1 MKKLFLITCLISCS
15 LLHAQEEQ
23 VAVTNQ
29 GSNKR
34 PLIDMNNIEH
44 GFFFSLRGG
53 YASFMPKLISIDNS
67 DMKGGAGFDAMFDFQ
82 YTFFFKPYGRIIPPY
97 YLGVSTG
104 LSFGYAESGIH
115 GKPDYFYSATDALG
129 NPIDYHI
136 YAQSLKERNGEFL
149 LEIPILF
156 SFYEKGFMLNTGFK
170 LDFPFVHSYR
180 STLDNLSID
189 ALYPSLIDD
198 ESYLHNMPITGC
210 PSSDHFTQKGSWT
223 GSMFNFLFTVDASYY
238 WKIKFGKIGLG
249 AYFDIALFNTY
260 KRQDAYTSFV
270 NIEQV
275 AARRD
280 AEGNVAPPQVKI
292 QSATQGFAQKMGY
305 FDVGIKLSYSFGY
318 YELTKKQDAMDSH
331 DWAEELQ

>member
-1 MKKLFLITCLISCS
+1 MKKLFLIICLMPCV

-23 VAVTNQ
+23 GVVTDQ
-29 GSNKR
+29 RQSKR
-34 PLIDMNNIEH
+34 PLIDMSNIEH
-44 GFFFSLRGG
+44 GFLFSLRGG
-53 YASFMPKLISIDNS
+53 YASFMPKLISIDKS
-67 DMKGGAGFDAMFDFQ
+67 EMKGGAGFDAMFDFQ

-115 GKPDYFYSATDALG
+115 GKPDYSYSTSDVLG

-136 YAQSLKERNGEFL
+136 YAKSLKERNSEFL

-156 SFYEKGFMLNTGFK
+156 TFYEKGFMLNTGFK
-170 LDFPFVHSYR
+170 FDFPFVHSYR

-189 ALYPSLIDD
+189 ALYPSYVDD
-198 ESYLHNMPITGC
+198 GTIMHNKLITGC
-210 PSSDHFTQKGSWT
+210 PPSDHFTQKGSWV
-223 GSMFNFLFTVDASYY
+223 GSMFNLLYTVDASYF

-249 AYFDIALFNTY
+249 AYFDIALFNAY

-270 NIEQV
+270 NIEQIG
-275 AARRD
+275 ARKG
-280 AEGNVAPPQVKI
+280 ENGILPPQVKI

-318 YELTKKQDAMDSH
+318 YELTKKQDALDAH
-331 DWAEELQ
+331 DWAEELK